1 MRHLKRWPRVL
12 WLSQKRLKG
21 NLTICEV
28 AHCDQML
35 TRYSAADHLAHAGLR
50 NTKTCRQCFGTA
62 TLL

>member
-1 MRHLKRWPRVL
+1 MCYLTMLMRVL
-12 WLSQKRLKG
+12 RLRQKSLQRY
-21 NLTICEV
+21 LTICEV

-35 TRYSAADHLAHAGLR
+35 TRHAATDHLAHAGLR